1 MVPVIKNRFIFAAI
15 AAILISASAYAVYA
29 VFGTLGS
36 TEKHLSAQT
45 QSLVIDLAR
54 TEIHNTTYQNA
65 AKAYF
70 LNPSEEQKAE
80 LEHLNN
86 VLRSRQILIQPKA
99 LRGHFSEEIEKSL
112 DEEFRYFDDA
122 LEQLSL
128 LLGKP
133 GLLKTEQKEIEN
145 NLASVNASIAYIYTE
160 SVIAIHKLSIQ
171 QQSALR
177 NLFRTILFLS
187 GFLVVAL
194 LALAFFMLKFR
205 KKNQQLRYE
214 VDVKDRFF
222 SIIVHDLKGPFTA
235 LLGMTQMMSQLSDN
249 LSKEKLVE
257 YSSTVHEAGEQVF
270 DLLKNLLEWSRLQM
284 TGAKLYPETVQLDV
298 LVQDSVDILTPI
310 ATEKNISLTTNI
322 CKTNTFADP
331 EMVRT
336 VIRNLISNALK
347 FTASGGVVEVSSFN
361 VGNMVQVTVS
371 DTGIGMTDKQ
381 AKNIFSLDKKTST
394 PGTAGEQG
402 TGLGRPLCKDMI
414 ERNGGRIWAKGTPGE
429 GAQFDF
435 TLPIDSSKN

>member
-128 LLGKP
+128 LL
-133 GLLKTEQKEIEN
+133 
-145 NLASVNASIAYIYTE
+145 
-160 SVIAIHKLSIQ
+160 
-171 QQSALR
+171 
-177 NLFRTILFLS
+177 
-187 GFLVVAL
+187 
-194 LALAFFMLKFR
+194 
-205 KKNQQLRYE
+205 
-214 VDVKDRFF
+214 
-222 SIIVHDLKGPFTA
+222 
-235 LLGMTQMMSQLSDN
+235 
-249 LSKEKLVE
+249 
-257 YSSTVHEAGEQVF
+257 
-270 DLLKNLLEWSRLQM
+270 
-284 TGAKLYPETVQLDV
+284 
-298 LVQDSVDILTPI
+298 
-310 ATEKNISLTTNI
+310 AT
-322 CKTNTFADP
+322 F
-331 EMVRT
+331 
-336 VIRNLISNALK
+336 
-347 FTASGGVVEVSSFN
+347 
-361 VGNMVQVTVS
+361 
-371 DTGIGMTDKQ
+371 
-381 AKNIFSLDKKTST
+381 
-394 PGTAGEQG
+394 
-402 TGLGRPLCKDMI
+402 
-414 ERNGGRIWAKGTPGE
+414 
-429 GAQFDF
+429 
-435 TLPIDSSKN
+435 